1 MSREDYQEGFAEGI
15 EYAKSLLLEWAD
27 TWEAE
32 YELERLEIMRD
43 KLIEILESPGL
54 PQIA

>member
-15 EYAKSLLLEWAD
+15 EYAKSVLLEWAD
-27 TWEAE
+27 TWESE
-32 YELERLEIMRD
+32 DDFERLELMRD
-43 KLIEILESPGL
+43 RLIEILESPGL

>member
-15 EYAKSLLLEWAD
+15 EYAKSVLLEWAD

-43 KLIEILESPGL
+43 RLIEILESPGL